1 MKWLLYLLLFIPF
14 VTNAYAELRDP
25 TRPAQ
30 YVENQA
36 NMVDISKLQLTLT
49 LVSPERNVVVINGIP
64 LKLGDTIGGE
74 RVDAIELNSVR
85 LSGPSGNITLF
96 LLDKSVKKPAQ

>member
-1 MKWLLYLLLFIPF
+1 MKWLLYLLLIIPF

-36 NMVDISKLQLTLT
+36 SAVDISKLQLTLT
-49 LVSPERNVVVINGIP
+49 LVSSERNVVVINGIP